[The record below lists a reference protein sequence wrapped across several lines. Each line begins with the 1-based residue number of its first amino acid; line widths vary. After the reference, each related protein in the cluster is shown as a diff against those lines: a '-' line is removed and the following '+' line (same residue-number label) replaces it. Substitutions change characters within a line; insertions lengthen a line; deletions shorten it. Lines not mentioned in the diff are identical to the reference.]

1 MHAHVNPSFRCRCVA
16 GLPLTALKRLAWL
29 RADCT
34 LRLKPGTRDP
44 GGLTK
49 GTKAR
54 RACFRTA
61 IGIRAVVRKRV
72 K

>member
-1 MHAHVNPSFRCRCVA
+1 MHVYVNPSFRCRCVA

-29 RADCT
+29 QANCT
-34 LRLKPGTRDP
+34 LRLKTGIRDP

-54 RACFRTA
+54 RASFRTV
-61 IGIRAVVRKRV
+61 IGIRAVARKRV